1 MHSLAPVV
9 VTLLAAVLVITVCR
23 AIRIP
28 AMLGYLL
35 VGLIVGPGGLRL
47 IDEGADTE
55 FLGEIGIVF
64 LMFTIGLEFSLP
76 KLRAMR
82 HLVFGLGIAQV
93 GVTLF
98 ATLALAWLLGFSPL
112 TGFALG
118 AVAALSSTAIVSKL
132 LTERLELNAPH
143 GQMSIGVLLFQDL
156 AVVPLLILLPAF
168 AGNSETLWMD
178 LGLALL
184 KVMVVMAL
192 LFAVGQR
199 VVRPWFHMVARQRS
213 SELFMINV
221 LLVTL
226 GVAWLTELSGLSL
239 ALGAFVAGMLIAET
253 EYRYQVEEDIKPF
266 RDILLG
272 FFFITIGMRLELS
285 VLLDQFWWV
294 AALLLWLIPG
304 KALLVYIIGR
314 IARYKAGD
322 TLRTAL
328 ALAQGGEFGFVLL
341 ALAGNLSL
349 LPREIEQAAIAAV
362 TLSMLASPF
371 LIQQSDRIVRRLIRS
386 DWVMQAADLH
396 HILVSS
402 MMRDEHVIICGYGRS
417 GQALARFLERE
428 DIPFFALDLDP
439 SRVKEAAAAGDAV
452 VFGDAAK
459 KEVLLAAGLMRAKV
473 LVITYA
479 DTHSSIRILNVVQ
492 AVRPD
497 LPVVVRTIDDS
508 DMDVLRQAGADE
520 VVAEV
525 MEGSLML
532 GSQALMAM
540 GVPLNRVLRRIRS
553 VREERYNLFRGFFR
567 GVTDDSLAL
576 DDNKQPRLGAI
587 LLTPAASAVGKT
599 LQTLYQSGLDV
610 EIRTVKRRQ
619 QRYNHPPPDFELQ
632 ADDVV
637 VLLGPPDQL
646 AAAEALLLE
655 G

>member
-1 MHSLAPVV
+1 
-9 VTLLAAVLVITVCR
+9 
-23 AIRIP
+23 
-28 AMLGYLL
+28 
-35 VGLIVGPGGLRL
+35 
-47 IDEGADTE
+47 
-55 FLGEIGIVF
+55 
-64 LMFTIGLEFSLP
+64 
-76 KLRAMR
+76 
-82 HLVFGLGIAQV
+82 
-93 GVTLF
+93 
-98 ATLALAWLLGFSPL
+98 
-112 TGFALG
+112 
-118 AVAALSSTAIVSKL
+118 
-132 LTERLELNAPH
+132 
-143 GQMSIGVLLFQDL
+143 
-156 AVVPLLILLPAF
+156 
-168 AGNSETLWMD
+168 
-178 LGLALL
+178 
-184 KVMVVMAL
+184 
-192 LFAVGQR
+192 
-199 VVRPWFHMVARQRS
+199 
-213 SELFMINV
+213 
-221 LLVTL
+221 
-226 GVAWLTELSGLSL
+226 
-239 ALGAFVAGMLIAET
+239 
-253 EYRYQVEEDIKPF
+253 
-266 RDILLG
+266 
-272 FFFITIGMRLELS
+272 
-285 VLLDQFWWV
+285 
-294 AALLLWLIPG
+294 
-304 KALLVYIIGR
+304 
-314 IARYKAGD
+314 
-322 TLRTAL
+322 
-328 ALAQGGEFGFVLL
+328 
-341 ALAGNLSL
+341 
-349 LPREIEQAAIAAV
+349 
-362 TLSMLASPF
+362 
-371 LIQQSDRIVRRLIRS
+371 
-386 DWVMQAADLH
+386 
-396 HILVSS
+396 

-619 QRYNHPPPDFELQ
+619 QRYNHPPADFELQ